1 MGWFYRIWHLNVS
14 PLLDHTTSPLRCSCF
29 RNKDLLETQFSS
41 SETLGL
47 SKWTK
52 LQPVVAVMASS
63 LLCLKLS
70 SWPIDLMPHSCF
82 LLIKERRKK
91 GEQGEKREK
100 IRGLEGWAEEKWRDV
115 FEEEWEERNEGWCSM
130 QGLID

>member
-1 MGWFYRIWHLNVS
+1 
-14 PLLDHTTSPLRCSCF
+14 
-29 RNKDLLETQFSS
+29 
-41 SETLGL
+41 
-47 SKWTK
+47 
-52 LQPVVAVMASS
+52 
-63 LLCLKLS
+63 
-70 SWPIDLMPHSCF
+70 MPHSCL

-115 FEEEWEERNEGWCSM
+115 LEEEWEERNEGWCSM